1 MDVKICGKRNN
12 LSAPFTGAYVSYTVE
27 DGRQNAEV
35 TSTKLTLFCGE
46 TNVYSHLERG
56 ENHYFLPLPDL
67 TPETEYLLLV
77 QAVITADGEEKTYV
91 GKTAFRTEPDY
102 ATLPAKWVECP
113 TPKEIISPAHAG
125 YESETFDSAFACP
138 SVTVDLGETASAEYA
153 VIQGSRSFDVPCQP
167 DVPGIK
173 FPIAFKIESATKEDF
188 SDATLVFESPNPAP
202 NPGNQPVFYELS
214 APLRF
219 LRFTA
224 LKMQEIAKGKFSFAL
239 EQIQV
244 LNGLTN
250 LAEGKKVIAETSIET
265 EFLGRQKL
273 TDGSPCWHTEG
284 RAKPLPQPQ
293 FFRAFTVEKPV
304 KHAHLYTAAM
314 GLYLPKLN
322 GKEVGD
328 EFLRGEWTE
337 FNVYANVLCH
347 EVTSSLSLGENL
359 LEIQAA
365 DGWYAGRIGMANV
378 FGPRSLR
385 GIYKEAR
392 PKIWAYLSVEYED
405 GEKQTVYSDE
415 SFLCTSEGAYL
426 ATDIY
431 DGEVYDAEKEIT
443 LSTPDQL
450 QGVDFFSA
458 VPFNTKTR
466 PMTQVNEPIRTVRK
480 LAEKN
485 RYVGA
490 DGRLVID
497 FGENFAGVPSF
508 TLDLPKG
515 KVVRFIYSQHLR
527 ADGTCYVAN
536 MRGAHPIDTF
546 RSAGKKQTYTPRF
559 TYRGFRYVTVLGA
572 TSEEVPFAEGLF
584 LSSDMETFGKFTF
597 ADQTITR
604 FSACVENTLRS
615 NLMGIQTDCCERDER
630 LAWAMQGY
638 DNSYYYL
645 DSSLFFLRNMIERDL
660 APCPEGMRPDHTPT
674 ALNMFTGQSTLDAKQ
689 PLLFYRLTGIDTP
702 LKQNYEMN
710 VRTMEYMHEKFAEGI
725 VKTIGYVDW
734 LNADMMDAPGIPES
748 GAQMR
753 TEEFQTCQY
762 YANLTMMVKTAEI
775 LGKKEDAKKYAE
787 RAEFVKKAFHEKLM
801 TADKKTLSDTQTSY
815 GMLLYRDMI
824 DKKDIPTVL
833 AHYRN
838 AIARYN
844 GRLSCGVY
852 VIDEVLGA
860 LSKAG
865 AHEDSLRLAFEPT
878 FPSFGYMIAQ
888 GATSVWERW
897 DSYCHLRPEVHE
909 KLRWQAPKGSYY
921 TFINEAGCAGVSM
934 NSFNHLEMT
943 SVTRYLVEEVIGI
956 KMGFGPA
963 CKTWL
968 AHVPESGMPSA
979 SARLNTPRGTLYYAW
994 NKTEGTLT
1002 LTVPVGA
1009 EVSLTLPQGETH
1021 LLRSGSYDF
1030 TI

>member
-1 MDVKICGKRNN
+1 MDIKICGKRNN
-12 LSAPFTGAYVSYTVE
+12 ICAPYTNTYVSITLSDERNGATCVRTELSLLHEETCVYHHVE
-27 DGRQNAEV
+27 Q
-35 TSTKLTLFCGE
+35 
-46 TNVYSHLERG
+46 G
-56 ENHYFLPLPDL
+56 ENHYYLPLPDL
-67 TPETEYLLLV
+67 SPETDYLLSV
-77 QAVITADGEEKTYV
+77 QSVITANGEEKTYT
-91 GKTAFRTEPDY
+91 GETMFRTQPNF
-102 ATLPAKWVECP
+102 AALPAKWVECP
-113 TPKEIISPAHAG
+113 NPKEIISPAHAG
-125 YESETFDSAFACP
+125 YESEVFDNAFACP
-138 SVTVDLGETASAEYA
+138 TVTVDLGERVSAEYA
-153 VIQGSRSFDVPCQP
+153 VIQGARPFDVPCQP
-167 DVPGIK
+167 DVPGMK
-173 FPIAFKIESATKEDF
+173 FPLAFKIESAVSEDF
-188 SDATLVFESPNPAP
+188 SDAVTVFESPNPAP
-202 NPGNQPVFYELS
+202 NPGNQPVFYELT
-214 APLRF
+214 APLRY

-224 LKMQEIAKGKFSFAL
+224 LKMQEFAKGKFAFAL

-244 LNGLTN
+244 LQGLTN
-250 LAEGKKVIAETSIET
+250 LAEGKRVIAETSVET
-265 EFLGRQKL
+265 KFLGRQKL

-293 FFRAFTVEKPV
+293 FFRTFTVQKPV
-304 KHAHLYTAAM
+304 KAAYLYTAAM

-347 EVTSSLSLGENL
+347 NVTANIVPGENL
-359 LEIQAA
+359 LDIQAA

-378 FGPRSLR
+378 FGPRVLR
-385 GIYKEAR
+385 GIYQEAR
-392 PKIWAYLSVEYED
+392 PKIWAYLTLLYAD
-405 GEKQTVYSDE
+405 GTLDTVVTDE
-415 SFLCTSEGAYL
+415 TFLCTANGAYL

-431 DGEVYDAEKEIT
+431 DGEVFDAEKEIT
-443 LSTPDQL
+443 PATPAEL
-450 QGVDFFSA
+450 QNLTLIPARAFI
-458 VPFNTKTR
+458 TKTQ
-466 PMTQVNEPIRTVRK
+466 PLTQINEPIRAVRK

-508 TLDLPKG
+508 VLDLPKG

-584 LSSDMETFGKFTF
+584 LSSDMETFGSFTF
-597 ADQTITR
+597 ADQTVTR
-604 FSACVENTLRS
+604 FSACVENTLKS

-645 DSSLFFLRNMIERDL
+645 NSSLFFLRNMIERNL
-660 APCPEGMRPDHTPT
+660 APCPEGKRPEHTPT
-674 ALNMFTGQSTLDAKQ
+674 ALNMFSGQSTLDAKQ
-689 PLLFYRLTGIDTP
+689 PLLYYRLTGIDTP

-710 VRTMEYMHEKFAEGI
+710 ARTMEYMREKFAEGI

-753 TEEFQTCQY
+753 AEEFQTCQY

-833 AHYRN
+833 AHYKN

-878 FPSFGYMIAQ
+878 FPSFGYMISQ

-909 KLRWQAPKGSYY
+909 KLRWQAPKGSYF

-956 KMGFGPA
+956 RLGFAPA
-963 CKTWL
+963 CGEWF
-968 AHVPESGMPSA
+968 AHVPNGSIPSA
-979 SARLNTPRGTLYYAW
+979 SAQFKTPRGILSYAW
-994 NKTEGTLT
+994 DSVKGTLCITVPLGTKLHLTLQNKTQTL
-1002 LTVPVGA
+1002 L
-1009 EVSLTLPQGETH
+1009 
-1021 LLRSGSYDF
+1021 SGSYNF
-1030 TI
+1030 SI

>member
-1 MDVKICGKRNN
+1 MNVKICGKNNN
-12 LSAPFTGAYVSYTVE
+12 LCTPFTGAYVSITVE
-27 DGRQNAEV
+27 DGRKNARFSQTEL
-35 TSTKLTLFCGE
+35 SLFCGE
-46 TNVYSHLERG
+46 NKVYSRVERG

-67 TPETEYLLLV
+67 IPETEYHLLV
-77 QAVITADGEEKTYV
+77 QAVITADGEEKTYG
-91 GKTAFRTEPDY
+91 GKTTFRTKPDY
-102 ATLPAKWVECP
+102 ATLPAKWVECS

-138 SVTVDLGETASAEYA
+138 SVTVDLGETVSAEYA

-173 FPIAFKIESATKEDF
+173 FPIAFKIESANEEDF
-188 SDATLVFESPNPAP
+188 SDAVTIFESPNPAP
-202 NPGNQPVFYELS
+202 NPGNQPVFYSLS
-214 APLRF
+214 SPLRY

-224 LKMQEIAKGKFSFAL
+224 LKMQESAKGKFSFAL

-304 KHAHLYTAAM
+304 THAHLYTAAM

-322 GKEVGD
+322 GKEVGN

-337 FNVYANVLCH
+337 FNVYANVSHHDVTDTLC
-347 EVTSSLSLGENL
+347 LGENL

-405 GEKQTVYSDE
+405 SEKQTVYSDE
-415 SFLCTSEGAYL
+415 SFLCTAEGAYL

-431 DGEVYDAEKEIT
+431 DGEVFDAEKEIT
-443 LSTPDQL
+443 LSTPAEL
-450 QGVDFFSA
+450 SLLPLRNA
-458 VPFNTKTR
+458 VAFQTKTR
-466 PMTQVNEPIRTVRK
+466 PMTQVNEPIRVVRK

-584 LSSDMETFGKFTF
+584 LSSDMETFGTFTF

-604 FSACVENTLRS
+604 FSACVENTLKS

-630 LAWAMQGY
+630 LSWAMDGY
-638 DNSYYYL
+638 NNSYYYFN
-645 DSSLFFLRNMIERDL
+645 SSLFFLRNMIERDL
-660 APCPEGMRPDHTPT
+660 APCPPGMRPDHTPT

-689 PLLFYRLTGIDTP
+689 PLLYYRLTGQDTY
-702 LKQNYEMN
+702 LQKNYQLN
-710 VRTMEYMHEKFAEGI
+710 ARIMEEMHEKYPEGI
-725 VKTIGYVDW
+725 VSTIGYADW
-734 LNADMMDAPGIPES
+734 LNSDMMDAPGIPES
-748 GAQMR
+748 GAQISY
-753 TEEFQTCQY
+753 EEFQTCQY
-762 YANLTMMVKTAEI
+762 YLQLKLMALTAQT
-775 LGKKEDAKKYAE
+775 LGKTQDAETYEK
-787 RAEFVKKAFHEKLM
+787 RATFVKKAFYKHLM
-801 TADKKTLSDTQTSY
+801 TADKKTHSDTQTSY

-909 KLRWQAPKGSYY
+909 KLRWQAP
-921 TFINEAGCAGVSM
+921 
-934 NSFNHLEMT
+934 
-943 SVTRYLVEEVIGI
+943 
-956 KMGFGPA
+956 
-963 CKTWL
+963 
-968 AHVPESGMPSA
+968 
-979 SARLNTPRGTLYYAW
+979 
-994 NKTEGTLT
+994 
-1002 LTVPVGA
+1002 
-1009 EVSLTLPQGETH
+1009 
-1021 LLRSGSYDF
+1021 
-1030 TI
+1030 